1 MCFLY
6 ETFPCLVHLTKAM
19 STCTWVLTICRK
31 KTGWGDHWITV
42 RIFQN
47 QHINWLRWHL
57 PFAIRFL
64 VIVSGWWETK
74 NWKMKQMAMKFPPL
88 RSERKKRT
96 TSGDSLHFPTRFS
109 GKLLFHLTFNQNFWI
124 FFLLNGK
131 HLTYQ
136 FLLLILYTLNT
147 SDVYKVNTF
156 SLTSLS
162 FRERT

>member
-6 ETFPCLVHLTKAM
+6 ET
-19 STCTWVLTICRK
+19 WGLTICQK
-31 KTGWGDHWITV
+31 KTGWGDHWIMV

-47 QHINWLRWHL
+47 QQINRPRWRL

-64 VIVSGWWETK
+64 IIVSGWWETE
-74 NWKMKQMAMKFPPL
+74 NWKMKQMVMKFQLL

-96 TSGDSLHFPTRFS
+96 TSGDSLQFPNGFS
-109 GKLLFHLTFNQNFWI
+109 GKLHVHLTFNQNFC

-136 FLLLILYTLNT
+136 FLLFILYTLNT
-147 SDVYKVNTF
+147 SDIYKVNTF
-156 SLTSLS
+156 SLTSLR
-162 FRERT
+162 FREST